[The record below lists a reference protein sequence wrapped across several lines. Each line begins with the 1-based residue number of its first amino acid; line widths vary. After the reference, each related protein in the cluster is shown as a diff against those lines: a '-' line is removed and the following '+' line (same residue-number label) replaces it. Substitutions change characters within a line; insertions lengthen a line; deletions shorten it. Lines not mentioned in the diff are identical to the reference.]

1 MCKARDIARVT
12 YHHKDQ
18 PIPPCCCSKQ
28 ADLLTKWSAR
38 ALAQQLGR
46 STGGCFPGRE
56 SQAPF
61 SNLITRLLIPA
72 ALNLHG
78 SLPTFSSLFLLQSK
92 RTDKLSGTRDFIV
105 DGWQAASFPHSTT
118 VPCHN
123 AKSTL
128 NLTDSTKLL
137 EFCSTY
143 KQAACFCLC
152 RRRQFCLVTFITCL
166 DFERR
171 LKKKPNQNKTEQ
183 IKTERQSTVT
193 KSIALLSMHSSYF
206 IAVLPN
212 YQVLETILITFDKNK
227 SLD

>member
-1 MCKARDIARVT
+1 M
-12 YHHKDQ
+12 
-18 PIPPCCCSKQ
+18 Q
-28 ADLLTKWSAR
+28 ADYIVQSKRYYLCYIPSQGLAYSTLL
-38 ALAQQLGR
+38 LQQTSWFANKVVSSGTCTASRR
-46 STGGCFPGRE
+46 STGDCFTCRD

-78 SLPTFSSLFLLQSK
+78 SLPTFSSLFLLQIK

-152 RRRQFCLVTFITCL
+152 RC
-166 DFERR
+166 
-171 LKKKPNQNKTEQ
+171 
-183 IKTERQSTVT
+183 
-193 KSIALLSMHSSYF
+193 
-206 IAVLPN
+206 
-212 YQVLETILITFDKNK
+212 
-227 SLD
+227 

>member
-1 MCKARDIARVT
+1 MHSLTKGKNIKKVNVEWANCKLITLCKARDITCVT

-38 ALAQQLGR
+38 VLAQHLGR
-46 STGGCFPGRE
+46 STGDCFPCSE

-105 DGWQAASFPHSTT
+105 DGWQAASFPHSRN
-118 VPCHN
+118 VSCHN

-143 KQAACFCLC
+143 KQALCFCLC
-152 RRRQFCLVTFITCL
+152 RCRQFCLVTFITCL
-166 DFERR
+166 HQ
-171 LKKKPNQNKTEQ
+171 K
-183 IKTERQSTVT
+183 RQV
-193 KSIALLSMHSSYF
+193 
-206 IAVLPN
+206 
-212 YQVLETILITFDKNK
+212 
-227 SLD
+227 